1 MRPLAKEFTALR
13 PHNDNIQRETE
24 ARSPGKERR
33 REAGDEKKEAG
44 DKEQGEDRRQE
55 VGGFLE
61 VTVKQEQEEEPG
73 QEEGITESPGERA
86 GTNNFYPRHTRI
98 CPMLPLS

>member
-24 ARSPGKERR
+24 ARSPGRERR
-33 REAGDEKKEAG
+33 KETGEGMKEAG
-44 DKEQGEDRRQE
+44 DKETGEDRRQE

-61 VTVKQEQEEEPG
+61 VTVKQEQEDEPA
-73 QEEGITESPGERA
+73 QETESVAESPGENR
-86 GTNNFYPRHTRI
+86 GTGGQGRYQK
-98 CPMLPLS
+98 S